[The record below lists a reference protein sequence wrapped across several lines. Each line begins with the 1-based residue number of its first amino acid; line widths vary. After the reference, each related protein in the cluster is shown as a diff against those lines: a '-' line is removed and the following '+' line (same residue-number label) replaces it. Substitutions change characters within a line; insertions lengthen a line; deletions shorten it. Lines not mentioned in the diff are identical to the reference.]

1 MTHTDP
7 RAAVDALAAAREP
20 YLIGVRHHSPALAAV
35 VPALLDASGA
45 DVVCVELPTD
55 FQPWLE
61 HLADPETVAPVAL
74 AGTGQGG
81 RLAFYPFADF
91 SPELA
96 AIRWAAAH
104 GATVLCCDLPL
115 SDRGWTDEAPAPA
128 ATVHPGTAAEAPGT
142 RTSSD
147 AAAHPAHAPAAAG
160 APGTPGTA
168 GTRTSSDATTHPDAV
183 PGKTGVPVPGTAP
196 VTRTEAGAAPRR
208 DKAQVSG
215 GTGTPG
221 VGADPSAGAGTSR
234 NAAAHPVTESD
245 TAGVPGTDPV
255 PVPGARTVSG
265 AVSHPD
271 SATAPGAIGVP
282 GTEPA
287 RGTRTAAGAAS
298 EPGEAGAGSTGS
310 GPAPESASG
319 SGPSSGSEPEVRRGS
334 FADALT
340 AAGTGR
346 DGDDLWDRAVE
357 VLAPGCSPDAVR
369 RAALGVGWALR
380 ADTTAVPA
388 TDLAREAHMRSVI
401 EGAVAAG
408 HRVAAVIGAFH
419 APALP
424 GTAPGSNPADPE
436 PACGAV
442 TALAANPGS
451 GPGADAGVGAAS
463 GTHPD
468 HPLGHRTVP
477 GPRHDRASA
486 SGEHSQ
492 AEAAR
497 TADPGSGD
505 PLAEDAARTAGE
517 PSHAGAARTAD
528 PGSGEPP
535 AAGAARTADEPSHA
549 GAARGGADVSAG
561 QAVTSF
567 VPYSFDLLD
576 SRSGYPAG
584 IRDPLWQQAVLEAG
598 GDPARVREAASVA
611 LVRLCRELRRAG
623 HTAGTGEAAETLRLA
638 CDLAV
643 LRGLPAPGR
652 GELLEAVTTVLG
664 QGEPLG
670 RGRALARALE
680 AVFVGTARGR
690 ITPHA
695 PRSGLGPSVEAELTD
710 LRLPGPDEPAARE
723 IRLDPL
729 RSALDGRREVLLQRL
744 LVCGASY
751 GEPLT
756 VAATGD
762 GTALGT
768 KWRLSWTP
776 SVPARLDLA
785 GVRGVTAAQAAAGT
799 LNDTARRAAAD
810 GGPTPAQILA
820 GLAAAARCD
829 LPALVDVRLHE
840 AATVLPQTATLPEL
854 LDAVDLLEA
863 LHRGHL
869 PGTSDASRAASAAL
883 TGDLLEAAVRSLPGL
898 AGSDDPA
905 DAAALVALAD
915 RAAAHHLGLRTDD
928 ALASLAASASPLMQ
942 GAALAVRV
950 LLDLDAAAGLGG
962 RAAGWI
968 DGAGT
973 ADSRRALTRR
983 LAGLLTAAGPLL
995 QSSPAAL
1002 TPLLDRVEHLADQDF
1017 LDRLPALRG
1026 GFDALSPAAR
1036 DRLLD
1041 TVTERL
1047 GDRLDLTLDA
1057 SPALLALWAAADAA
1071 GLAALKALPLPETA
1085 PPGAPAPSGAR
1096 GAPATRA
1103 AQASETPD
1111 ALRPDTSEP
1120 DGRRLVPADRW
1131 RLLLGRERDRL
1142 PAGARRYAHALDE
1155 LYGAGR
1161 GEGAGDLG
1169 GGQGPGQGGGQDASF
1184 PTAREWS
1191 QELEALFGADVREEV
1206 LAGAAEAGRTDV
1218 LAQLDPAAVR
1228 PSVELLSSV
1237 LSLAGGLPEA
1247 RLAAL
1252 RPLVRRLVDELA
1264 KELATRLRPALSGLA
1279 TPRPTRRPGG
1289 RLDLDRTL
1297 RANLAHTR
1305 RRADGTVVVV
1315 PERPVFSTRASRE
1328 ADWRLILVVDVSG
1341 SMEAS
1346 VIWSALTAAVLGG
1359 VPTLSTH
1366 FLAFS
1371 TQVVDLTD
1379 RVDDPL
1385 SLLLEVRVGGGTHI
1399 AAGLAHARSL
1409 ITVPSR
1415 TLVVVVSDFEEGAP
1429 IGGLLGEV
1437 RALAASGAH
1446 LLGCAALDDAG
1457 TPRYSVPV
1465 ARQLV
1470 AAGMPVA
1477 ALSPLALARWVG
1489 DRLRGES
1496 R

>member
-35 VPALLDASGA
+35 VPDLLDASGA
-45 DVVCVELPTD
+45 DVVCVELPAD

-74 AGTGQGG
+74 AGTGEDG

-96 AIRWAAAH
+96 AIRWARRSGAA
-104 GATVLCCDLPL
+104 VLCCDLPL
-115 SDRGWTDEAPAPA
+115 SDPSWTPHRAVP
-128 ATVHPGTAAEAPGT
+128 HPSPPTDGP
-142 RTSSD
+142 
-147 AAAHPAHAPAAAG
+147 AG
-160 APGTPGTA
+160 APCG
-168 GTRTSSDATTHPDAV
+168 
-183 PGKTGVPVPGTAP
+183 
-196 VTRTEAGAAPRR
+196 
-208 DKAQVSG
+208 
-215 GTGTPG
+215 
-221 VGADPSAGAGTSR
+221 GAD
-234 NAAAHPVTESD
+234 AASS
-245 TAGVPGTDPV
+245 TAS
-255 PVPGARTVSG
+255 RTVSLRDTG
-265 AVSHPD
+265 TTTLTD
-271 SATAPGAIGVP
+271 TAP
-282 GTEPA
+282 E
-287 RGTRTAAGAAS
+287 AAGG
-298 EPGEAGAGSTGS
+298 PRRAGG
-310 GPAPESASG
+310 
-319 SGPSSGSEPEVRRGS
+319 

-346 DGDDLWDRAVE
+346 DGDDMWDRAVE
-357 VLAPGCSPDAVR
+357 VLAPGCSPEAVR

-380 ADTTAVPA
+380 TDGPVPDR
-388 TDLAREAHMRSVI
+388 DLAREAHMRAVI
-401 EGAVAAG
+401 AGAAADG
-408 HRVAAVIGAFH
+408 HRVAAVIGSFH
-419 APALP
+419 APALLAP
-424 GTAPGSNPADPE
+424 EASGAAVAGTDAPNGRAPQADSATAPEGTPGPAPDG
-436 PACGAV
+436 ACGTV
-442 TALAANPGS
+442 PDALHEPSAATGS
-451 GPGADAGVGAAS
+451 SVGAEAASATGTDGTYGPGAAPNGSAGAGSGAEAGAGSEGTSGGVAPGVTPATGERPAPGRGPAGKAS
-463 GTHPD
+463 G
-468 HPLGHRTVP
+468 R
-477 GPRHDRASA
+477 
-486 SGEHSQ
+486 
-492 AEAAR
+492 
-497 TADPGSGD
+497 GSG
-505 PLAEDAARTAGE
+505 AG
-517 PSHAGAARTAD
+517 GDT
-528 PGSGEPP
+528 
-535 AAGAARTADEPSHA
+535 
-549 GAARGGADVSAG
+549 
-561 QAVTSF
+561 AVTSF

-598 GDPARVREAASVA
+598 GDPERVREAASVA
-611 LVRLCRELRRAG
+611 VTGICRELRRAG

-652 GELLEAVTTVLG
+652 GELLEAVATVLG

-670 RGRALARALE
+670 RGRALAHALE
-680 AVFVGTARGR
+680 AVLVGTARGR
-690 ITPHA
+690 TTPHA
-695 PRSGLGPSVEAELTD
+695 PRSGLGPSVEAELAE
-710 LRLPGPDEPAARE
+710 LRLPCPEDPAPRE
-723 IRLDPL
+723 VRLDPL

-776 SVPARLDLA
+776 SVPARLDLT

-799 LNDTARRAAAD
+799 LGETARRAAAD

-829 LPALVDVRLHE
+829 LPELVDVRLHE
-840 AATVLPQTATLPEL
+840 AATALPRTATLPEL
-854 LDAVDLLEA
+854 LDALDLLEA

-869 PGTSDASRAASAAL
+869 PGTSAASRAACAAL
-883 TGDLLEAAVRSLPGL
+883 TDDLLEAAVRSLPGL
-898 AGSDDPA
+898 AGSEDPA

-928 ALASLAASASPLMQ
+928 ALAVLAASASPLMQ

-950 LLDLDAAAGLGG
+950 LLDLDPADALGD
-962 RAAGWI
+962 RAAGWL
-968 DGAGT
+968 DSAGT
-973 ADSRRALTRR
+973 PDSRRALTRR

-1002 TPLLDRVEHLADQDF
+1002 TPLLDRVDHLADQDF

-1026 GFDALSPAAR
+1026 GFDALAPAA
-1036 DRLLD
+1036 
-1041 TVTERL
+1041 
-1047 GDRLDLTLDA
+1047 
-1057 SPALLALWAAADAA
+1057 
-1071 GLAALKALPLPETA
+1071 
-1085 PPGAPAPSGAR
+1085 
-1096 GAPATRA
+1096 
-1103 AQASETPD
+1103 
-1111 ALRPDTSEP
+1111 
-1120 DGRRLVPADRW
+1120 
-1131 RLLLGRERDRL
+1131 RDRL

-1155 LYGAGR
+1155 LYGSGH

-1169 GGQGPGQGGGQDASF
+1169 TGQGPGRSGGQEASF

-1247 RLAAL
+1247 QLARL
-1252 RPLVRRLVDELA
+1252 RPLVKRLVDELS
-1264 KELATRLRPALSGLA
+1264 KELATKLRPSLSGLT

-1289 RLDLDRTL
+1289 ALDLARTL
-1297 RANLAHTR
+1297 RANLAHAR
-1305 RRADGTVVVV
+1305 RRPDGTVVVV

-1328 ADWRLILVVDVSG
+1328 ADWRLVLVVDVSG

-1415 TLVVVVSDFEEGAP
+1415 TLVVVVSDFEEGGP

-1446 LLGCAALDDAG
+1446 LMGCAALDDTG
-1457 TPRYSVPV
+1457 NPRYSVPV

>member
-7 RAAVDALAAAREP
+7 RADPRAAVEALAATREP

-35 VPALLDASGA
+35 VPELLDASGA
-45 DVVCVELPTD
+45 DVVCVELPAD

-74 AGTGQGG
+74 AGTDGEG

-96 AIRWAAAH
+96 AIRWARRT

-115 SDRGWTDEAPAPA
+115 PSPGWTAEPAEPAPA
-128 ATVHPGTAAEAPGT
+128 GPTDPDPDPAGRAA
-142 RTSSD
+142 
-147 AAAHPAHAPAAAG
+147 
-160 APGTPGTA
+160 
-168 GTRTSSDATTHPDAV
+168 
-183 PGKTGVPVPGTAP
+183 PVPGQAKPAGP
-196 VTRTEAGAAPRR
+196 VPGQPDRAGAVPIPAAPRQR
-208 DKAQVSG
+208 
-215 GTGTPG
+215 
-221 VGADPSAGAGTSR
+221 
-234 NAAAHPVTESD
+234 
-245 TAGVPGTDPV
+245 
-255 PVPGARTVSG
+255 
-265 AVSHPD
+265 
-271 SATAPGAIGVP
+271 
-282 GTEPA
+282 
-287 RGTRTAAGAAS
+287 
-298 EPGEAGAGSTGS
+298 
-310 GPAPESASG
+310 
-319 SGPSSGSEPEVRRGS
+319 S

-357 VLAPGCSPDAVR
+357 VLAPGCTPEAVR

-380 ADTTAVPA
+380 ADSTPPA
-388 TDLAREAHMRSVI
+388 RDLARESHMRSVI
-401 EGAVAAG
+401 AGATAAG
-408 HRVAAVIGAFH
+408 HRVAAVIGAYH

-424 GTAPGSNPADPE
+424 GTDTFTAPTAVGTGAGRGPAAAGTGPAEADPSLVGE
-436 PACGAV
+436 GPGAV
-442 TALAANPGS
+442 PTATDRVVLGAGAGTGPAGADGARQDVAGGTGPAAVDPS
-451 GPGADAGVGAAS
+451 RTGADAGAESVDAASARVGAGAGPGGVLPGVPDRKPGGSVPAPRAGAS
-463 GTHPD
+463 G
-468 HPLGHRTVP
+468 
-477 GPRHDRASA
+477 GPAPSA
-486 SGEHSQ
+486 ATDG
-492 AEAAR
+492 
-497 TADPGSGD
+497 
-505 PLAEDAARTAGE
+505 
-517 PSHAGAARTAD
+517 
-528 PGSGEPP
+528 
-535 AAGAARTADEPSHA
+535 
-549 GAARGGADVSAG
+549 
-561 QAVTSF
+561 AVTSF

-598 GDPARVREAASVA
+598 GDPGRVRDAASVA
-611 LVRLCRELRRAG
+611 LTRLCRELRRAG

-680 AVFVGTARGR
+680 AVLVGTARGR

-695 PRSGLGPSVEAELTD
+695 PRSGLGPSVEAELTE
-710 LRLPGPDEPAARE
+710 LRLPGPDEPASRE
-723 IRLDPL
+723 VRLDPL

-799 LNDTARRAAAD
+799 LRDTARRAAAD

-829 LPALVDVRLHE
+829 LPELVDVRLHE
-840 AATVLPQTATLPEL
+840 AATTLPQTATLPEL
-854 LDAVDLLEA
+854 LDALDLLEA

-869 PGTSDASRAASAAL
+869 PGTSDTSRATAAAL
-883 TGDLLEAAVRSLPGL
+883 TADLLEAAVRALPGL

-915 RAAAHHLGLRTDD
+915 RAAAHHLGLRTDE
-928 ALASLAASASPLMQ
+928 ALAGLAASASPLMQ

-950 LLDLDAAAGLGG
+950 LLDLDPAAGLGD

-968 DGAGT
+968 DAAGT

-995 QSSPAAL
+995 GSSPAAL
-1002 TPLLDRVEHLADQDF
+1002 TPLLARVERLADQDF

-1026 GFDALSPAAR
+1026 GFDALSAAAR
-1036 DRLLD
+1036 DRLLA

-1047 GDRLDLTLDA
+1047 GDRIDLALDA

-1071 GLAALKALPLPETA
+1071 GLAALKALPLPAAE
-1085 PPGAPAPSGAR
+1085 APAPG
-1096 GAPATRA
+1096 PDV
-1103 AQASETPD
+1103 PD
-1111 ALRPDTSEP
+1111 APPAGTPEA
-1120 DGRRLVPADRW
+1120 GEHRLAPADRW

-1161 GEGAGDLG
+1161 GEGASDLDS
-1169 GGQGPGQGGGQDASF
+1169 GQGGGQGGGQEASF

-1247 RLAAL
+1247 QLARL

-1289 RLDLDRTL
+1289 KLDLARTL

-1315 PERPVFSTRASRE
+1315 PERPVFSTRANRE

-1371 TQVVDLTD
+1371 TQVVDFTD

-1399 AAGLAHARSL
+1399 AAGLAHARTL

-1446 LLGCAALDDAG
+1446 LMGCAALDDAG

>member
-7 RAAVDALAAAREP
+7 RAAVDALAATREP
-20 YLIGVRHHSPALAAV
+20 YLIGVRHHSPALAVV

-45 DVVCVELPTD
+45 DVVCVELPAE

-74 AGTGQGG
+74 AGTGEDG
-81 RLAFYPFADF
+81 RLAFYPFAEF

-96 AIRWAAAH
+96 AIRWARRSGAA
-104 GATVLCCDLPL
+104 VVCCDLPL
-115 SDRGWTDEAPAPA
+115 SDRGWTGRDAAPDPS
-128 ATVHPGTAAEAPGT
+128 PGPSPDASPDGDADAEARPG
-142 RTSSD
+142 RT
-147 AAAHPAHAPAAAG
+147 
-160 APGTPGTA
+160 
-168 GTRTSSDATTHPDAV
+168 
-183 PGKTGVPVPGTAP
+183 
-196 VTRTEAGAAPRR
+196 
-208 DKAQVSG
+208 
-215 GTGTPG
+215 
-221 VGADPSAGAGTSR
+221 
-234 NAAAHPVTESD
+234 
-245 TAGVPGTDPV
+245 
-255 PVPGARTVSG
+255 
-265 AVSHPD
+265 
-271 SATAPGAIGVP
+271 
-282 GTEPA
+282 
-287 RGTRTAAGAAS
+287 
-298 EPGEAGAGSTGS
+298 
-310 GPAPESASG
+310 
-319 SGPSSGSEPEVRRGS
+319 

-357 VLAPGCSPDAVR
+357 VLAPGCTPDAVR

-380 ADTTAVPA
+380 ADAPAVPA
-388 TDLAREAHMRSVI
+388 TDLAREAHMRAVI
-401 EGAVAAG
+401 ADATAGG

-419 APALP
+419 APALV
-424 GTAPGSNPADPE
+424 APTQGLAVAGPATPAPADGAPVPTPDVAAPALPAVPE
-436 PACGAV
+436 AVAAGAPASVQGPDGGDDAAGLPGA
-442 TALAANPGS
+442 
-451 GPGADAGVGAAS
+451 GPGAPGAGAAKASVPAQGGGRGDDPAAVPSRRSGTAAAS
-463 GTHPD
+463 GP
-468 HPLGHRTVP
+468 
-477 GPRHDRASA
+477 A
-486 SGEHSQ
+486 
-492 AEAAR
+492 
-497 TADPGSGD
+497 
-505 PLAEDAARTAGE
+505 
-517 PSHAGAARTAD
+517 
-528 PGSGEPP
+528 P
-535 AAGAARTADEPSHA
+535 AAAA
-549 GAARGGADVSAG
+549 AA
-561 QAVTSF
+561 AVTSF

-584 IRDPLWQQAVLEAG
+584 IRDPRWQQAVLEAG
-598 GDPARVREAASVA
+598 GDPGLVREAASVA
-611 LVRLCRELRRAG
+611 VTGLCRELRRAG

-638 CDLAV
+638 CDLAA
-643 LRGLPAPGR
+643 LRALPAPGR

-680 AVFVGTARGR
+680 AVLVGTARGR

-695 PRSGLGPSVEAELTD
+695 PRSGLGPSVEAELAE
-710 LRLPGPDEPAARE
+710 LRLPSPEDPAPRE

-756 VAATGD
+756 VATTGD

-799 LNDTARRAAAD
+799 LRDTARRAAAD
-810 GGPTPAQILA
+810 GGPTPPQILA

-829 LPALVDVRLHE
+829 LPELVDVRLHE
-840 AATVLPQTATLPEL
+840 AATALPQTATLPEL
-854 LDAVDLLEA
+854 LDALDLLEA

-869 PGTSDASRAASAAL
+869 PGTCAASRAASATLA
-883 TGDLLEAAVRSLPGL
+883 GDLLEAAVRCLPGL
-898 AGSDDPA
+898 AGSEDPA

-928 ALASLAASASPLMQ
+928 ALAALAASASPLMQ

-950 LLDLDAAAGLGG
+950 LLDLDPAAELGG

-968 DGAGT
+968 DSAGT

-983 LAGLLTAAGPLL
+983 LGGLLTAAGPLL

-1036 DRLLD
+1036 GRLLD

-1047 GDRLDLTLDA
+1047 GDRIDLALDA

-1071 GLAALKALPLPETA
+1071 GLAALKALPLPGTPSEADA
-1085 PPGAPAPSGAR
+1085 PDVPDSPDAPDTSDTSDASGASDQSQAPAPEAPEPSGGPVVPGPRAPRADGAR
-1096 GAPATRA
+1096 IA
-1103 AQASETPD
+1103 
-1111 ALRPDTSEP
+1111 
-1120 DGRRLVPADRW
+1120 PADRW

-1161 GEGAGDLG
+1161 GEGASDVGS
-1169 GGQGPGQGGGQDASF
+1169 GQGPGQGGGQEASF

-1191 QELEALFGADVREEV
+1191 EELEALFGADVREEV
-1206 LAGAAEAGRTDV
+1206 LAGAAEVGRTDV
-1218 LAQLDPAAVR
+1218 LTQLDPAAVR

-1247 RLAAL
+1247 QLARL
-1252 RPLVRRLVDELA
+1252 RPLVKRLVDELA
-1264 KELATRLRPALSGLA
+1264 KELATRMRPALSGLA

-1289 RLDLDRTL
+1289 RLDLARTL

-1315 PERPVFSTRASRE
+1315 PERPVFSTRSSRE

-1446 LLGCAALDDAG
+1446 LLGCAALDDEG

>member
-7 RAAVDALAAAREP
+7 RADPRAAVEALAATREP

-35 VPALLDASGA
+35 VPDLLNASGA
-45 DVVCVELPTD
+45 DVVCVELPAD

-74 AGTGQGG
+74 AGTDGEG

-96 AIRWAAAH
+96 AIRWARRT

-115 SDRGWTDEAPAPA
+115 PSPGWTAEPAPPPGPTGPDPAVQAGPTPGRAKPADAAPA
-128 ATVHPGTAAEAPGT
+128 
-142 RTSSD
+142 
-147 AAAHPAHAPAAAG
+147 
-160 APGTPGTA
+160 
-168 GTRTSSDATTHPDAV
+168 
-183 PGKTGVPVPGTAP
+183 
-196 VTRTEAGAAPRR
+196 
-208 DKAQVSG
+208 
-215 GTGTPG
+215 
-221 VGADPSAGAGTSR
+221 GADPARPAGQPDPAGA
-234 NAAAHPVTESD
+234 
-245 TAGVPGTDPV
+245 VPT
-255 PVPGARTVSG
+255 
-265 AVSHPD
+265 
-271 SATAPGAIGVP
+271 
-282 GTEPA
+282 PA
-287 RGTRTAAGAAS
+287 
-298 EPGEAGAGSTGS
+298 EPGFEPDAR
-310 GPAPESASG
+310 AP
-319 SGPSSGSEPEVRRGS
+319 RGRP

-357 VLAPGCSPDAVR
+357 VLAPGCTPEAVR

-380 ADTTAVPA
+380 ADSTPPA
-388 TDLAREAHMRSVI
+388 RDLARESHMRSVI
-401 EGAVAAG
+401 AGATAAG
-408 HRVAAVIGAFH
+408 HRVAAVIGAYH

-424 GTAPGSNPADPE
+424 GVDAGTGSAAAAAGGALQGPAAGTGPADLDASCAGLDAEAGPTAAHRALLGAGAGTG
-436 PACGAV
+436 PAGADGARQGV
-442 TALAANPGS
+442 AAGTGPAAADPDRTA
-451 GPGADAGVGAAS
+451 ADAGAGPVDVTSARVGASAGTGPAAVGVGNGPRGVLPGES
-463 GTHPD
+463 GGSVPA
-468 HPLGHRTVP
+468 PRAGAEP
-477 GPRHDRASA
+477 GPR
-486 SGEHSQ
+486 
-492 AEAAR
+492 AAG
-497 TADPGSGD
+497 P
-505 PLAEDAARTAGE
+505 AR
-517 PSHAGAARTAD
+517 AGAAAE
-528 PGSGEPP
+528 G
-535 AAGAARTADEPSHA
+535 
-549 GAARGGADVSAG
+549 
-561 QAVTSF
+561 AVTSF

-584 IRDPLWQQAVLEAG
+584 IRDPLWQQAVLEAA
-598 GDPARVREAASVA
+598 GDPGRVRDAASVA
-611 LVRLCRELRRAG
+611 VTRLCRELRRAG

-680 AVFVGTARGR
+680 AVLVGTARGR

-695 PRSGLGPSVEAELTD
+695 PRSGLGPSVEAELTE
-710 LRLPGPDEPAARE
+710 LRLPGPDEPASRE
-723 IRLDPL
+723 VRLDPL

-751 GEPLT
+751 GDPLT

-799 LNDTARRAAAD
+799 LRDTARRAAAD

-829 LPALVDVRLHE
+829 LPELVDVRLHE

-854 LDAVDLLEA
+854 LDALDLLEA

-869 PGTSDASRAASAAL
+869 PGTSDGSRATAAAL

-905 DAAALVALAD
+905 DATALVALAD
-915 RAAAHHLGLRTDD
+915 RAAAHHLGLRTDE
-928 ALASLAASASPLMQ
+928 ALAGLAASASPLMQ

-950 LLDLDAAAGLGG
+950 LLDLDPAAGLGD

-968 DGAGT
+968 DAAGT

-995 QSSPAAL
+995 GSSPAAL
-1002 TPLLDRVEHLADQDF
+1002 TPLLARVERLADQDF

-1047 GDRLDLTLDA
+1047 GDRIDLALDA

-1071 GLAALKALPLPETA
+1071 GLAALKALPLPA
-1085 PPGAPAPSGAR
+1085 AQAPAPG
-1096 GAPATRA
+1096 PDV
-1103 AQASETPD
+1103 PD
-1111 ALRPDTSEP
+1111 APPAGTPEA
-1120 DGRRLVPADRW
+1120 GEHRLAPADRW

-1161 GEGAGDLG
+1161 GEGASDLDS
-1169 GGQGPGQGGGQDASF
+1169 GQGSGQGGGQEASF

-1247 RLAAL
+1247 QLARL
-1252 RPLVRRLVDELA
+1252 RPLVKRLVDELA

-1289 RLDLDRTL
+1289 RLDLARTL

-1315 PERPVFSTRASRE
+1315 PERPVFSTRANRE

-1371 TQVVDLTD
+1371 TQVVDFTD

-1399 AAGLAHARSL
+1399 AAGLAHARTL

-1446 LLGCAALDDAG
+1446 LMGCAALDDAG

>member
-1 MTHTDP
+1 MTATDP
-7 RAAVDALAAAREP
+7 RAAVDALAASRAP
-20 YLIGVRHHSPALAAV
+20 YLLGVRHHSPALAAV

-45 DVVCVELPTD
+45 DVVCVELPAE

-74 AGTGQGG
+74 AGTGEAGH
-81 RLAFYPFADF
+81 LAFYPFADF

-96 AIRWAAAH
+96 AIRWAH
-104 GATVLCCDLPL
+104 RSGATVLCCDLPL
-115 SDRGWTDEAPAPA
+115 SDRRWT
-128 ATVHPGTAAEAPGT
+128 
-142 RTSSD
+142 S
-147 AAAHPAHAPAAAG
+147 
-160 APGTPGTA
+160 
-168 GTRTSSDATTHPDAV
+168 
-183 PGKTGVPVPGTAP
+183 P
-196 VTRTEAGAAPRR
+196 VTVE
-208 DKAQVSG
+208 
-215 GTGTPG
+215 
-221 VGADPSAGAGTSR
+221 
-234 NAAAHPVTESD
+234 
-245 TAGVPGTDPV
+245 
-255 PVPGARTVSG
+255 
-265 AVSHPD
+265 
-271 SATAPGAIGVP
+271 
-282 GTEPA
+282 
-287 RGTRTAAGAAS
+287 AAGAAS
-298 EPGEAGAGSTGS
+298 AEVPVRAAASAPVQYPNQDSARTPHLSAGAPGSY
-310 GPAPESASG
+310 
-319 SGPSSGSEPEVRRGS
+319 
-334 FADALT
+334 ADGLV

-346 DGDDLWDRAVE
+346 EGDDLWDRAVE
-357 VLAPGCSPDAVR
+357 VLAPGCSPEAVR
-369 RAALGVGWALR
+369 RAALAVGWALR
-380 ADTTAVPA
+380 ADTAAVPA
-388 TDLAREAHMRSVI
+388 SDLAREAHMRDVI
-401 EGAVAAG
+401 ARATANG

-419 APALP
+419 APALCDDGSVRTE
-424 GTAPGSNPADPE
+424 GTSAGPASGSVRL
-436 PACGAV
+436 GAEV
-442 TALAANPGS
+442 TARPGS
-451 GPGADAGVGAAS
+451 GKAAF
-463 GTHPD
+463 GPD
-468 HPLGHRTVP
+468 
-477 GPRHDRASA
+477 
-486 SGEHSQ
+486 GE
-492 AEAAR
+492 
-497 TADPGSGD
+497 GS
-505 PLAEDAARTAGE
+505 
-517 PSHAGAARTAD
+517 
-528 PGSGEPP
+528 
-535 AAGAARTADEPSHA
+535 
-549 GAARGGADVSAG
+549 
-561 QAVTSF
+561 VTSL

-598 GDPARVREAASVA
+598 GDPGRVREAASVA
-611 LVRLCRELRRAG
+611 LTRLCRELRRAG
-623 HTAGTGEAAETLRLA
+623 HTAGTGEAAEALRLA

-652 GELLEAVTTVLG
+652 GELLEAVSTVLG

-680 AVFVGTARGR
+680 AVLVGTARGR

-695 PRSGLGPSVEAELTD
+695 PRSGLGPSVEAELAA
-710 LRLPGPDEPAARE
+710 LRLPSPEDPAPRE
-723 IRLDPL
+723 VRLDPL
-729 RSALDGRREVLLQRL
+729 RSPLDGRREVLLQRL

-799 LNDTARRAAAD
+799 LRDTARRAAAD
-810 GGPTPAQILA
+810 GGPTPAQILT

-829 LPALVDVRLHE
+829 LPALVDVRLQE

-854 LDAVDLLEA
+854 LDALDLLEA

-869 PGTSDASRAASAAL
+869 PGTSPTSRATAAAL

-898 AGSDDPA
+898 AGSEDAA
-905 DAAALVALAD
+905 DAGALVALAD
-915 RAAAHHLGLRTDD
+915 RAAARHLGLRTDA
-928 ALASLAASASPLMQ
+928 ALAGLAASAAPLMQ

-950 LLDLDAAAGLGG
+950 LLDLDPAAELGA

-968 DGAGT
+968 DAAGT

-1002 TPLLDRVEHLADQDF
+1002 TPLLDRVEHLADEEF

-1026 GFDALSPAAR
+1026 GFDALAPAAR

-1047 GDRLDLTLDA
+1047 GDRIDLALDA
-1057 SPALLALWAAADAA
+1057 PPALLALWAAADAA
-1071 GLAALKALPLPETA
+1071 GLAALKALP
-1085 PPGAPAPSGAR
+1085 PPGTDTPPLPAPR
-1096 GAPATRA
+1096 
-1103 AQASETPD
+1103 TPD
-1111 ALRPDTSEP
+1111 APRPAVPATDGR
-1120 DGRRLVPADRW
+1120 DGRRLAPADRW

-1161 GEGAGDLG
+1161 GEGAAGIDG
-1169 GGQGPGQGGGQDASF
+1169 GRGHGRDGSQGGGQEASF

-1191 QELEALFGADVREEV
+1191 QELEALFGPDVREEV

-1218 LAQLDPAAVR
+1218 LTQLDPATVR

-1247 RLAAL
+1247 QLAAL

-1264 KELATRLRPALSGLA
+1264 RELATRLRPALSGLA

-1289 RLDLDRTL
+1289 TLDLARTL

-1305 RRADGTVVVV
+1305 RRADGSVVVV
-1315 PERPVFSTRASRE
+1315 PERPVFRTRASRE

-1379 RVDDPL
+1379 RVEDPL

-1489 DRLRGES
+1489 DRLRGET